1 MVNVM
6 TKAKFWFGL
15 FLFVLIASGIFA
27 LYAWATLSYSYSTGK
42 RAGFLQKFSQRGWI
56 CKTWEGEVV
65 TGSMLGNQEKFVFSV
80 RDPEVAKQVGDLI
93 GRRVEIDYS
102 QHIGV
107 PTSCFGETQHYVTL
121 IKEVDSDKIKL
132 ND

>member
-1 MVNVM
+1 MVFAM
-6 TKAKFWFGL
+6 TKTKFWLGLIL
-15 FLFVLIASGIFA
+15 FLTIASGIFA
-27 LYAWATLSYSYSTGK
+27 LYAWATLSYTYSTGK
-42 RAGFLQKFSQRGWI
+42 RAGFLQKFSQRGWV

-80 RDPEVAKQVGDLI
+80 REPDVAKQVGDLI

-107 PTSCFGETQHYVTL
+107 PTTCFGETQHFVTS
-121 IKEVDSDKIKL
+121 IKEVNDSIKL